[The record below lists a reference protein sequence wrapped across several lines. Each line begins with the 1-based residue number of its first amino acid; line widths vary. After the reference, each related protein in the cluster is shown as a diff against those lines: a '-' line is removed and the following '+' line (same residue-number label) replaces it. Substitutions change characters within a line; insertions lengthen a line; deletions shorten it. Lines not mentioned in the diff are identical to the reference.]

1 MTRPVKVT
9 DEAVADVNGSA
20 RWYAERSLKAADAFI
35 DEVYACYERIEQ
47 FPNGAKRVR
56 GFIRQLPLSRFPF
69 VILYRPIGSHRCAPG
84 FPYQPGPE
92 EEIPAEQVRVEGRRS
107 QVARSLAAQRD
118 RNTCDEVEKNAVYAK
133 LDV

>member
-47 FPNGAKRVR
+47 FPNSARRVR
-56 GFIRQLPLSRFPF
+56 GLIRQLPLSRFPF
-69 VILYRPIGSHRCAPG
+69 VILYRPMKDHIA
-84 FPYQPGPE
+84 
-92 EEIPAEQVRVEGRRS
+92 VLRVFHTSQEPKKKFKRR
-107 QVARSLAAQRD
+107 
-118 RNTCDEVEKNAVYAK
+118 K
-133 LDV
+133 